1 MSCLISTKRK
11 ESDGTYSVLCTCLSC
26 GYSVR
31 VDHNFDVLICL
42 SCGSKLHKTKYLSQ
56 KALKKRIAEL
66 RSDLEKELDATAKTV
81 VAGFSPAKPFQS
93 YRKNKQRLKRI
104 AALPEKIKKDRKDR
118 K

>member
-1 MSCLISTKRK
+1 MTCLISTKRK

-31 VDHNFDVLICL
+31 VDHNFKVLICL
-42 SCGSKLHKTKYLSQ
+42 SCGSKLYKTKYLSQ
-56 KALKKRIAEL
+56 KALKQRI
-66 RSDLEKELDATAKTV
+66 KELKSELEQELEATARTV

-93 YRKNKQRLKRI
+93 YRINKKRFQRI
-104 AALPEKIKKDRKDR
+104 AALPKKIKKDRKDL